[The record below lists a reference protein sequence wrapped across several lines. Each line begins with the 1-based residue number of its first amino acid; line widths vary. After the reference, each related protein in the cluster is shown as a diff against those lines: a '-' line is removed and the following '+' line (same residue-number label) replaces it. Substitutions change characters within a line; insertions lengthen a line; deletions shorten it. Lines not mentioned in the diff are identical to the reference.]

1 MIRINLLPTRAVR
14 KQEAGRNQLILF
26 VLVVLSA
33 VGGNYAWYRDRDKA
47 NEDIKGRVKVAQDEI
62 ATLDRI
68 IGEVKNITIE
78 KQALEDKLKVLEAL
92 KKGRTGPVK
101 MLDAMASAIPKNVW
115 LRNMQEAQSTG
126 MVLDGTAL
134 SNDDLA
140 EFMKA
145 IGNVVWTPDGMGR
158 VVEGTR
164 RGGTT
169 SRVELL
175 LSGQVKDVPVERVS
189 AFFRDISLR
198 RASQRTVGTD
208 TKVVDFNLT
217 CSPNYSI

>member
-33 VGGNYAWYRDRDKA
+33 VGGNYAWYRDRDQA

-115 LRNMQEAQSTG
+115 LRSMQEAQSSG

-145 IGNVVWTPDGMGR
+145 MGNVVWTPDGMGR

-189 AFFRDISLR
+189 AFFKDISLR
-198 RASQRTVGTD
+198 RASQRTVGTE